1 MMDEKFYLR
10 FENLHRGGT
19 KTLLAKFRVYEPI
32 ISLICCEAN
41 NPKFLDIGCG
51 NGEFLTFISC
61 FGGDVI
67 GIEKNSA
74 YLKGENNK
82 ILLEHSDALTWLKR
96 QDDSSFDFVS
106 AIHVIEHLEF
116 SYLYE
121 MVGEIKRVL
130 KENGIIL
137 FETPN
142 PDNVTVATKN
152 FYTDPT
158 HLRLIPYSLLSF
170 VIKDHGFSVTHKW
183 GVNESPHVEKSTCIY
198 DVIGGASPD
207 YTIFGLVNRNAFGGK
222 VEKVLSTPKGRTT
235 KEMCDLFEAR
245 YQHDYSI
252 ISKELKKIDDKI
264 FEQNCYYRD
273 QMFEV
278 SKEIVRLRHSFELEL
293 SSIYKS
299 KSWKVTAPLRFIAN
313 RLRIGKK
320 IISNALVSLK
330 NNSMRD
336 FFAIYSEKCRRFVTG
351 ALGDIEKKNRSQ
363 RGLMRGVFFE
373 KYKRMLNKAITKKK

>member
-10 FENLHRGGT
+10 FENLHRGDS
-19 KTLLAKFRVYEPI
+19 KTLLAKFRVYEPV

-41 NPKFLDIGCG
+41 NPQFLDIGCG
-51 NGEFLTFISC
+51 NGEFLRFVSTL
-61 FGGDVI
+61 GGDVI

-74 YLKGENNK
+74 YSRKKNSK
-82 ILLEHSDALTWLKR
+82 ILFEYSDALTWLKR

-130 KENGIIL
+130 KESGIIL

-142 PDNVTVATKN
+142 PDNITVATKN

-158 HLRLIPYSLLSF
+158 HLKLIPSNLLSF

-183 GVNESPHVEKSTCIY
+183 GVNESPHIEKSTYIY
-198 DVIGGASPD
+198 DVLGGASPD
-207 YTIFGLVNRNAFGGK
+207 YAIFGLVNENTFEGK
-222 VEKVLSTPKGRTT
+222 LETLLRSPKGRST

-252 ISKELKKIDDKI
+252 ISKELKKIDNKI
-264 FEQNCYYRD
+264 FEQNCYHRD
-273 QMFEV
+273 QM
-278 SKEIVRLRHSFELEL
+278 VRLRHSFELEL
-293 SSIYKS
+293 RSIYES
-299 KSWKVTAPLRFIAN
+299 KSWKITAPLRFVAN
-313 RLRIGKK
+313 RLRIVKS

-330 NNSMRD
+330 NNSMSD
-336 FFAIYSEKCRRFVTG
+336 FFAIYLEKSRRFVRG
-351 ALGDIEKKNRSQ
+351 MLGDMEKKNWDR
-363 RGLMRGVFFE
+363 RGLTRGVFFE
-373 KYKRMLNKAITKKK
+373 KYKRMLNKATRKKK

>member
-10 FENLHRGGT
+10 FEKLHRGDS
-19 KTLLAKFRVYEPI
+19 KTLLNKFRVYEPV

-41 NPKFLDIGCG
+41 KPKFLDIGCG
-51 NGEFLTFISC
+51 NGEFLRFVSTL
-61 FGGDVI
+61 GGDVI

-74 YLKGENNK
+74 YSRKKNSK
-82 ILLEHSDALTWLKR
+82 ILFEYSDALTWLKR

-130 KENGIIL
+130 KDSGIIL

-158 HLRLIPYSLLSF
+158 HLRLIPSRLLSF
-170 VIKDHGFSVTHKW
+170 VVEEHGFSVVHKW
-183 GVNESPHVEKSTCIY
+183 GVNESPHIAKSTNIY

-207 YTIFGLVNRNAFGGK
+207 YTMFGLVNENAFGGK
-222 VEKVLSTPKGRTT
+222 LEDLLRSPKGRST
-235 KEMCDLFEAR
+235 KEMCDFFEAR
-245 YQHDYSI
+245 YQNDYSI
-252 ISKELKKIDDKI
+252 ISKELKKIDNKI
-264 FEQNCYYRD
+264 FEQNCHYRD
-273 QMFEV
+273 QIFEV
-278 SKEIVRLRHSFELEL
+278 SKEIIRLRHSFESEL

-299 KSWKVTAPLRFIAN
+299 RSWKITAPLRIVAN

-320 IISNALVSLK
+320 IISNAFSSLK

-336 FFAIYSEKCRRFVTG
+336 FFAIYSEKCRRFVVGT
-351 ALGDIEKKNRSQ
+351 LGDMDKKNWNH
-363 RGLMRGVFFE
+363 RGLKRGAFFE
-373 KYKRMLNKAITKKK
+373 KYKRMLNKAVRKKK

>member
-10 FENLHRGGT
+10 FENLHRGHS
-19 KTLLAKFRVYEPI
+19 KTLLNKFRIYEPV

-51 NGEFLTFISC
+51 NGEFLNFVSS
-61 FGGDVI
+61 FGGDII
-67 GIEKNSA
+67 GVEKNSA
-74 YLKGENNK
+74 YLKGRNNK
-82 ILLEHSDALTWLKR
+82 ILLEQSDALTWLKR

-106 AIHVIEHLEF
+106 AIHVVEHLEF

-130 KENGIIL
+130 KESGIIL

-158 HLRLIPYSLLSF
+158 HLRLIPSSLLSF
-170 VIKDHGFSVTHKW
+170 VVKDHGFTVTHEW
-183 GVNESPHVEKSTCIY
+183 GVNESPRIEKSIGIH

-207 YTIFGLVNRNAFGGK
+207 YTIFGLVDQNTFGGK
-222 VEKVLSTPKGRTT
+222 LQNVLRLPKGRST

-245 YQHDYSI
+245 YQHDYSVV
-252 ISKELKKIDDKI
+252 SKELRKIDNKI
-264 FEQNCYYRD
+264 FEQNCHYRE
-273 QMFEV
+273 QIFEV
-278 SKEIVRLRHSFELEL
+278 SKEIIRLRHSFESEL
-293 SSIYKS
+293 SSIYQS
-299 KSWKVTAPLRFIAN
+299 KSWKITAPLRIVAS

-320 IISNALVSLK
+320 IISNAFLSLK
-330 NNSMRD
+330 NKSMRD
-336 FFAIYSEKCRRFVTG
+336 FFAIYSEKCRRLVMSM
-351 ALGDIEKKNRSQ
+351 LGNIEKKNWNH
-363 RGLMRGVFFE
+363 RGLKRGAFFD
-373 KYKRMLNKAITKKK
+373 KYKRMLNKAIRKKK

>member
-1 MMDEKFYLR
+1 MMDENFYLR
-10 FENLHRGGT
+10 FENLHRGDS

-32 ISLICCEAN
+32 ISLICNETN

-51 NGEFLTFISC
+51 NGEFSTFISS

-82 ILLEHSDALTWLKR
+82 ILLVHSDALTWLKR

-158 HLRLIPYSLLSF
+158 HLRLIPSSLLSF

-207 YTIFGLVNRNAFGGK
+207 YTIFGLVKENAFGGK
-222 VEKVLSTPKGRTT
+222 LENVLRSAKGRST
-235 KEMCDLFEAR
+235 KEMSDLFEAR

-252 ISKELKKIDDKI
+252 ISKELKKIENKI

-273 QMFEV
+273 QMYEV
-278 SKEIVRLRHSFELEL
+278 SKEIVRLRHAFELEI

-299 KSWKVTAPLRFIAN
+299 KSWKITAPLRFVAN
-313 RLRIGKK
+313 GLRVGKK
-320 IISNALVSLK
+320 IISDALVSLK
-330 NNSMRD
+330 NNSVRD
-336 FFAIYSEKCRRFVTG
+336 FFAIYLEKCRRFVMST
-351 ALGDIEKKNRSQ
+351 LGDMEKKNWNH
-363 RGLMRGVFFE
+363 RGLKRGTFFE
-373 KYKRMLNKAITKKK
+373 KYKRMLDKAIRKKK

>member
-207 YTIFGLVNRNAFGGK
+207 YTIFGLVNQNAFGGK
-222 VEKVLSTPKGRTT
+222 VENVLSKPKGRTT

-299 KSWKVTAPLRFIAN
+299 KSWKVTAPLRFIVN

-330 NNSMRD
+330 NNSLRD
-336 FFAIYSEKCRRFVTG
+336 FFAIYAEKCRRFVTG
-351 ALGDIEKKNRSQ
+351 ALDDMEKKNRNQ

-373 KYKRMLNKAITKKK
+373 KYKRMLNKAIRKKK

>member
-10 FENLHRGGT
+10 FEDLHRGDS
-19 KTLLAKFRVYEPI
+19 KALRAKFRVYEPV
-32 ISLICCEAN
+32 ISLICTEAN

-51 NGEFLTFISC
+51 NGEFLTFIAS

-67 GIEKNSA
+67 GVEKNSA
-74 YLKGENNK
+74 YLEGKNNK

-130 KENGIIL
+130 KESGIIL

-158 HLRLIPYSLLSF
+158 HLRLIPSTLLSF
-170 VIKDHGFSVTHKW
+170 VVKDHGFSVTYKW
-183 GVNESPHVEKSTCIY
+183 GVNESPHIEKSTSIY

-207 YTIFGLVNRNAFGGK
+207 FTILGLVNEGAFGGK
-222 VEKVLSTPKGRTT
+222 LEKLLRSPKGRST
-235 KEMCDLFEAR
+235 KDMCDFFEAR
-245 YQHDYSI
+245 YQRDYST
-252 ISKELKKIDDKI
+252 ISKELKKIDSKL

-273 QMFEV
+273 QMFEAR
-278 SKEIVRLRHSFELEL
+278 KEIIRLRHSFETEL

-299 KSWKVTAPLRFIAN
+299 KSWKITAPLRFVAN
-313 RLRIGKK
+313 RLRVGKK
-320 IISNALVSLK
+320 LISNALVSLK
-330 NNSMRD
+330 NNSLRD
-336 FFAIYSEKCRRFVTG
+336 FFAIYSEKCRRFVMGT
-351 ALGDIEKKNRSQ
+351 LGDMEKRNLNY
-363 RGLMRGVFFE
+363 RGLKRGAFFE
-373 KYKRMLNKAITKKK
+373 KYKRMLNKAIRKKK

>member
-1 MMDEKFYLR
+1 MMDENFYLR
-10 FENLHRGGT
+10 FENLHRGDS

-32 ISLICCEAN
+32 ISLICNETN

-51 NGEFLTFISC
+51 NGEFSTFISS
-61 FGGDVI
+61 FGGDVT

-82 ILLEHSDALTWLKR
+82 ILLEHSDALAWLKR

-130 KENGIIL
+130 KDNGVVL

-158 HLRLIPYSLLSF
+158 HLRLIPSSLLSF

-183 GVNESPHVEKSTCIY
+183 GVNESPRVEKSTCIY

-207 YTIFGLVNRNAFGGK
+207 YAIFGLVKEEAFGGK
-222 VEKVLSTPKGRTT
+222 LEHVLRSAKGRST
-235 KEMCDLFEAR
+235 KEICDLFEAR
-245 YQHDYSI
+245 YQHDYTI
-252 ISKELKKIDDKI
+252 ISKELKKIDNKI

-273 QMFEV
+273 QIFEV
-278 SKEIVRLRHSFELEL
+278 SKEITRLRHSFESEL

-299 KSWKVTAPLRFIAN
+299 KSWKITAPLRFVAN
-313 RLRIGKK
+313 GLRVGKK
-320 IISNALVSLK
+320 IISNASVSLK
-330 NNSMRD
+330 NNSVRD
-336 FFAIYSEKCRRFVTG
+336 FFAIYSEKCRRFVMG
-351 ALGDIEKKNRSQ
+351 MLDNMEKKNWKY
-363 RGLMRGVFFE
+363 RGIKKGTFFE
-373 KYKRMLNKAITKKK
+373 KYKRMLNKAIRKKK

>member
-1 MMDEKFYLR
+1 MMDENFYLR
-10 FENLHRGGT
+10 FEALHRGDS

-32 ISLICCEAN
+32 ISLICCEAD

-51 NGEFLTFISC
+51 NGEFLTFISS
-61 FGGDVI
+61 FGGDAI
-67 GIEKNSA
+67 GVEKNSA
-74 YLKGENNK
+74 YLEEKNNK
-82 ILLEHSDALTWLKR
+82 ILVEHSDALTWLKR

-121 MVGEIKRVL
+121 IVGEIKRVL
-130 KENGIIL
+130 KESGIVF

-158 HLRLIPYSLLSF
+158 HLRLIPSSLLSF
-170 VIKDHGFSVTHKW
+170 VVKDHGFSVTYTW
-183 GVNESPHVEKSTCIY
+183 GVNESPHIEKSTGIY

-207 YTIFGLVNRNAFGGK
+207 YAIFGLVGQNAFGGK
-222 VEKVLSTPKGRTT
+222 LEDVLRSPKGRST
-235 KEMCDLFEAR
+235 KEMCDLFETR
-245 YQHDYSI
+245 YQHDYSLL
-252 ISKELKKIDDKI
+252 SKELKKIDNKI

-278 SKEIVRLRHSFELEL
+278 SKEIVRLRHAFELEL
-293 SSIYKS
+293 SAIYKS
-299 KSWKVTAPLRFIAN
+299 KSWKITAPLRFVAN
-313 RLRIGKK
+313 GLRVGKK

-336 FFAIYSEKCRRFVTG
+336 FFAIYLEKCQRFVMGT
-351 ALGDIEKKNRSQ
+351 LGDMEKKNWNQ
-363 RGLMRGVFFE
+363 RGLKRGVFFE
-373 KYKRMLNKAITKKK
+373 KYKRMLNKAIRKKK

>member
-1 MMDEKFYLR
+1 MMDENFYLR
-10 FENLHRGGT
+10 FENLHRGDSE
-19 KTLLAKFRVYEPI
+19 TLLAKFRVYEPI
-32 ISLICCEAN
+32 ISLICNETN

-51 NGEFLTFISC
+51 NGEFSTFISS

-82 ILLEHSDALTWLKR
+82 VLLVHSDALTWLKR

-158 HLRLIPYSLLSF
+158 HLRLIPSSLLSF

-198 DVIGGASPD
+198 DVIVGASPD
-207 YTIFGLVNRNAFGGK
+207 YTIFGLVKEKAFGGRL
-222 VEKVLSTPKGRTT
+222 ENVLRSAKGRST
-235 KEMCDLFEAR
+235 KEMSDLFEAR

-252 ISKELKKIDDKI
+252 ISKELKKIDNKI

-273 QMFEV
+273 QMHEV
-278 SKEIVRLRHSFELEL
+278 SKEIVRLRHAFELEL

-299 KSWKVTAPLRFIAN
+299 KSWKITAPLRFVAN
-313 RLRIGKK
+313 GLRVGKK
-320 IISNALVSLK
+320 IISDALVSLK
-330 NNSMRD
+330 NNSVRD
-336 FFAIYSEKCRRFVTG
+336 FFAIYSEKCRRFVMST
-351 ALGDIEKKNRSQ
+351 LGDMEKKNWNH
-363 RGLMRGVFFE
+363 RGLKRGTFFE
-373 KYKRMLNKAITKKK
+373 KYKRMLDKAIRKKK

>member
-10 FENLHRGGT
+10 FENLHRGDS
-19 KTLLAKFRVYEPI
+19 KTLLDKFRVYEPI
-32 ISLICCEAN
+32 ISLICCEGN

-51 NGEFLTFISC
+51 NGEFLTFISS
-61 FGGDVI
+61 FGGDVV
-67 GIEKNSA
+67 GVEKNSA
-74 YLKGENNK
+74 YLTGKNNK
-82 ILLEHSDALTWLKR
+82 ILLEYSDALTWLKQ

-130 KENGIIL
+130 KESGIIL

-158 HLRLIPYSLLSF
+158 HLRLIPSRLLSF
-170 VIKDHGFSVTHKW
+170 VVEDHGFSVVHKW
-183 GVNESPHVEKSTCIY
+183 GVNESPHIEKSTNIY

-207 YTIFGLVNRNAFGGK
+207 YTMFGLVNENAFGGK
-222 VEKVLSTPKGRTT
+222 LEDLLRSPKGRST
-235 KEMCDLFEAR
+235 KEMCDFFEAR
-245 YQHDYSI
+245 YQNDYSI
-252 ISKELKKIDDKI
+252 ISKELKKINDKI

-273 QMFEV
+273 QIFEV
-278 SKEIVRLRHSFELEL
+278 SNEIIRLRHSFESEL

-299 KSWKVTAPLRFIAN
+299 KSWKITAPLRFIAN
-313 RLRIGKK
+313 RLRVGKK
-320 IISNALVSLK
+320 IISNAFVSLK
-330 NNSMRD
+330 NNSIRD
-336 FFAIYSEKCRRFVTG
+336 FFAIYLEKCRRFVVGT
-351 ALGDIEKKNRSQ
+351 LGDIDKRNWNH
-363 RGLMRGVFFE
+363 RGLKRGAYFE
-373 KYKRMLNKAITKKK
+373 KYKRMLNKAVRKKK

>member
-10 FENLHRGGT
+10 FENLHRGDS
-19 KTLLAKFRVYEPI
+19 KTLLARFQVYEPI
-32 ISLICCEAN
+32 ISLICSEAN

-51 NGEFLTFISC
+51 NGEFLTFISS

-67 GIEKNSA
+67 GVEKNSA
-74 YLKGENNK
+74 YSKRKNKK
-82 ILLEHSDALTWLKR
+82 ILFEHSDALAWLKR

-130 KENGIIL
+130 KESGIIL

-158 HLRLIPYSLLSF
+158 HLRLIPSSLLSF
-170 VIKDHGFSVTHKW
+170 VVKDHGFSVAHRW
-183 GVNESPHVEKSTCIY
+183 GVNEPLHIEKSTNIY

-207 YTIFGLVNRNAFGGK
+207 YTIFGLVNQNALGGK
-222 VEKVLSTPKGRTT
+222 LENVLRTPNGRST

-252 ISKELKKIDDKI
+252 ISKGLKKIDGKI

-278 SKEIVRLRHSFELEL
+278 RKEIVRLRHSFELEL
-293 SSIYKS
+293 RSIYES
-299 KSWKVTAPLRFIAN
+299 KSWKITEPLRFVAN
-313 RLRIGKK
+313 RLRVGKK
-320 IISNALVSLK
+320 IISNALIILK
-330 NNSMRD
+330 NNSIRD
-336 FFAIYSEKCRRFVTG
+336 FFAIYSEKCRRIVMGT
-351 ALGDIEKKNRSQ
+351 LGDMGKKNWNQ
-363 RGLMRGVFFE
+363 KGLTRGVFFE
-373 KYKRMLNKAITKKK
+373 KYRRILNKAIRKKK

>member
-1 MMDEKFYLR
+1 
-10 FENLHRGGT
+10 
-19 KTLLAKFRVYEPI
+19 
-32 ISLICCEAN
+32 
-41 NPKFLDIGCG
+41 
-51 NGEFLTFISC
+51 
-61 FGGDVI
+61 
-67 GIEKNSA
+67 
-74 YLKGENNK
+74 
-82 ILLEHSDALTWLKR
+82 LEHSDALTWLKR

-207 YTIFGLVNRNAFGGK
+207 YTIFGLVNQNAFGGK
-222 VEKVLSTPKGRTT
+222 VENVLSKPKGRTT

-273 QMFEV
+273 QMSEV